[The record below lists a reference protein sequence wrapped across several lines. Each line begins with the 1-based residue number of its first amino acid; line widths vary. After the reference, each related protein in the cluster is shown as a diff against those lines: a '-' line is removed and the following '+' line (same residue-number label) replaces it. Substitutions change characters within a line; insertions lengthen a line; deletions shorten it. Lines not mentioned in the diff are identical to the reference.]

1 MKKKIVKRYKLK
13 QNVKNNIMFIIF
25 EMMIFLVFYTF
36 LKTL

>member
-1 MKKKIVKRYKLK
+1 MQKKIVKKYKLK
-13 QNVKNNIMFIIF
+13 QEVKNNLMFMIF